1 MGSGRLDRSKF
12 KYHVSEIAN
21 LNFSPLRITMAIPAA
36 DEIKKSQAES
46 CQRDVKKSWKRNPQE
61 KFQW

>member
-46 CQRDVKKSWKRNPQE
+46 CQRDVKKS
-61 KFQW
+61 